1 MTDHPDIPDGTI
13 SATGAG
19 PKVVPMIPKNDLAA
33 AVENLR
39 RNIDPLI
46 ANQLLL
52 ARLRR
57 ASYLALIE
65 AGFAESQALEL
76 CTK

>member
-1 MTDHPDIPDGTI
+1 MNDKSDD
-13 SATGAG
+13 G
-19 PKVVPMIPKNDLAA
+19 PKVVAMVPKNDLVT

-65 AGFAESQALEL
+65 AGFSQSEALEL